1 MGLLTTIAAAPP
13 QLSSVTEH
21 QPLLR
26 TVRVMSFI
34 DGKMEHSEQVVIE
47 ALIKTIPQLRDLPMH
62 LTSAERVSREQL
74 LEELRAISSERLR
87 KQCFIVA
94 VEVALASGHVNEH
107 EDRFAEQLRNA
118 LRLDEAY
125 ARQVIEI
132 IAAKYGRG
140 R

>member
-1 MGLLTTIAAAPP
+1 
-13 QLSSVTEH
+13 
-21 QPLLR
+21 
-26 TVRVMSFI
+26 MSFI